1 MRVQG
6 IRGAIT
12 VEYNTAEAIIQA
24 TTDLLEEIVQSNA
37 IESDDIA
44 SIFFSTSPDLNAE
57 FPAVAARRLGLTNVA
72 LFCSQEIGVPG
83 SLPMC
88 VRILL
93 HVNTDK
99 RAKEI
104 THIYLGGAR
113 DLRPD
118 RAPS

>member
-6 IRGAIT
+6 IRGANT
-12 VEYNTAEAIIQA
+12 VEYNTADAIIKA

-37 IESDDIA
+37 IETDDIA

-57 FPAVAARRLGLTNVA
+57 FPAVAARRLGLTNIA

-88 VRILL
+88 VRILM
-93 HVNTDK
+93 HVNTHK
-99 RAKEI
+99 RANEV
-104 THIYLGGAR
+104 THIYMGGAR
-113 DLRPD
+113 VLRPD
-118 RAPS
+118 LAPS